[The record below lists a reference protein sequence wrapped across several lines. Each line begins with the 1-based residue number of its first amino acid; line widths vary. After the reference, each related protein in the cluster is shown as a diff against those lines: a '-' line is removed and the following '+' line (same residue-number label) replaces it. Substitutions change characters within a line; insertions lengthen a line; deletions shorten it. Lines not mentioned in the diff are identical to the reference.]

1 MYLIEIRTATASP
14 DHHDWEPLA
23 NSLPY
28 GSYPTLAEAI
38 QSILDLILDVEEA
51 VYHGD
56 ISEPYKW
63 EDFRVIHNDNVVAS
77 FPEI

>member
-1 MYLIEIRTATASP
+1 MYVIEIRTATGSP
-14 DHHDWEPLA
+14 DHHDWEPLPDG
-23 NSLPY
+23 N
-28 GSYPTLAEAI
+28 YPTLAEAI

-51 VYHGD
+51 VYYGD

-63 EDFRVIHNDNVVAS
+63 EDFRVTHNDNVVAS

>member
-1 MYLIEIRTATASP
+1 MYVIEIRTATGSP
-14 DHHDWEPLA
+14 HHYDWEPLA
-23 NSLPY
+23 DSPLD
-28 GSYPTLAEAI
+28 SYPTLTEAI

-56 ISEPYKW
+56 MSEPYRW
-63 EDFRVIHNDNVVAS
+63 EDFRVTHNGNVVAS

>member
-1 MYLIEIRTATASP
+1 MYVIEIRTATAHP

-23 NSLPY
+23 NSLSD
-28 GSYPTLAEAI
+28 SYPTLAEAI

-51 VYHGD
+51 FYYGD

-63 EDFRVIHNDNVVAS
+63 EDFRVTHNGNVVAA